1 MRDARISKL
10 PTALSVRV
18 ACRVAMCVCVVFDN
32 HISIET
38 GNNTVHAGVK
48 SPPHLQ
54 QQWHTYLV
62 NSVRRVIFILRAP
75 WVGSSTGYGVAGC
88 LDPH

>member
-18 ACRVAMCVCVVFDN
+18 ACNVCVCVVFDN
-32 HISIET
+32 RISIET